1 MKERNLKYNGTFSAN
16 GILFK
21 ETACLLPILTSNEVE
36 AGLAKEVTENNLL
49 QINAEATRGRAIREI
64 RKRNKFV
71 EPEFWVQFQEATEAE
86 RRLLF
91 FYLCLKTYRIIFEL
105 HRLVTV
111 KHFFTDA
118 VFPDTFYYKMTVDE
132 LASHNKAVASW
143 SETTLKKSLSNYRSL
158 LKVSGLLNGET
169 LVRPP
174 VNNSFF
180 DQFSKNGEFWFIEA
194 CFQPINN

>member
-1 MKERNLKYNGTFSAN
+1 MIERNLKYNGTFSSN
-16 GILFK
+16 GILFN
-21 ETACLLPILTSNEVE
+21 ETVSLLPILTGSNVE
-36 AGLAKEVTENNLL
+36 DAFAKEVTENNLM

-71 EPEFWVQFQEATEAE
+71 EPEFWIQFELANDAE

-111 KHFFTDA
+111 KRFFIDT
-118 VFPDTFYYKMTVDE
+118 VFPDTFYYKMAVDE
-132 LASHNKAVASW
+132 LASHNKTVASW
-143 SETTLKKSLSNYRSL
+143 SETTIKKTLSNYRSL
-158 LKVSGLLNGET
+158 LKVSGLLSGET

-174 VNNSFF
+174 VNYSFF
-180 DQFSKNGEFWFIEA
+180 DQFSQCGEFWFIEA